1 MFFTCFSHIQL
12 RNFDSRM
19 FVLRSS
25 ISVQVSKKMFEII
38 NKRGGVQISIWMLEK
53 KQKIITGGG
62 RFLHGKIRM
71 C

>member
-38 NKRGGVQISIWMLEK
+38 NKRGGSPNKYLDVGK
-53 KQKIITGGG
+53 KIKNYHGG
-62 RFLHGKIRM
+62 RAFSSWKN
-71 C
+71 